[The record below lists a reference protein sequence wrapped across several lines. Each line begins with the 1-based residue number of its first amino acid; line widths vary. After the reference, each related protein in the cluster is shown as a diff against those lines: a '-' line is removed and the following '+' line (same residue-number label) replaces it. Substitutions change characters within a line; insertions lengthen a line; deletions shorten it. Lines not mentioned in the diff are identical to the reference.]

1 MQQQEQVPC
10 AQTTIVLDSVHCG
23 AATAYWGMR
32 RNRSWPMYK
41 RCNSFT
47 QQLASVMYLK
57 LGHLEQAEAQVP
69 SSGAQRIQLGYQ
81 LFSLVSNITWQ
92 QKHQII

>member
-1 MQQQEQVPC
+1 
-10 AQTTIVLDSVHCG
+10 
-23 AATAYWGMR
+23 
-32 RNRSWPMYK
+32 
-41 RCNSFT
+41 
-47 QQLASVMYLK
+47 MYLK